1 MLVLTRRLE
10 AAANE
15 EEVEKEEEVK
25 DEEEEV
31 RAEEEVVE
39 KKVEEVT
46 MENSNCWSTVCWRGN
61 NKLGGT
67 LMTRTNH

>member
-10 AAANE
+10 VAANE

-31 RAEEEVVE
+31 KDE
-39 KKVEEVT
+39 EEVT